1 MHPPLHRAHPKCADI
16 VQMLIDCHE
25 EHKWGKFVGKCNEL
39 KAELDWCFR
48 MEKEEKRV
56 ANMTKAREFDA
67 KFEQYLANVAA
78 KSEKRMDPTLHQRER
93 KKSGGSTD

>member
-1 MHPPLHRAHPKCADI
+1 
-16 VQMLIDCHE
+16 MLIDCHE

-56 ANMTKAREFDA
+56 ANMTRARDFDA
-67 KFEQYLANVAA
+67 KFEKYLAAIDA
-78 KSEKRMDPTLHQRER
+78 KKEK
-93 KKSGGSTD
+93 K